1 MKPNLTQDTVLNTVV
16 LVTAWLIVIAA
27 CVDADVE
34 APSTVIRIA
43 YAAL

>member
-1 MKPNLTQDTVLNTVV
+1 MKPNLTQDTVLNTAI

-34 APSTVIRIA
+34 APAAAIRIA